1 LTHFNDYSFQ
11 RQEAELFAEERGK
24 KENFSKLSVPSLSA
38 QTIADKLYT
47 KAEIAPRQAV
57 IKSK

>member
-1 LTHFNDYSFQ
+1 M
-11 RQEAELFAEERGK
+11 FAEERGK